1 MPRLLAGAGKA
12 EIDLEGILPFDGFD
26 AQKDPIYAR
35 ALVLE
40 SQGPVIQAGEDDDHD
55 TARRMCLVCMDL
67 TSIAPS
73 LMTQLRQAAA
83 AQSGCDGADLWV
95 CATHTFSVP
104 HVRTP
109 SHLRSDAERQR
120 NVRLLD
126 AYVAAVADAV
136 RQSVK
141 SLRPASLCYAVGT
154 TGVNVNRDVETP
166 GGWWL
171 GTNPAGYSDHSLR
184 TLCLDS
190 ADGQPVAVLFSADVQ
205 SSVLMGSRDG
215 QGRRLVSSDLA
226 GFAAGQLERATGA
239 VALFMVG
246 AAGDQA
252 PRQQAV
258 TNEVASDGT
267 VTQQDAHDE
276 GFDMLERLGD
286 QLSEELSAAVA
297 AATPVEFDGL
307 RAQQHQLS
315 CPGQRRADFHSL
327 APHRSFEYLP
337 ADDVVTTVSALALG
351 NLVLV
356 GVEPEIS
363 SELGNR
369 IRREGAA
376 KGIQLDVLTMV
387 NGGAKYLPD
396 ADAYQR
402 VTYEAMN
409 SGFAQGSDE
418 VLVADVLRTAEELRA
433 AAR

>member
-1 MPRLLAGAGKA
+1 MARLLAGAGRVA
-12 EIDLEGILPFDGFD
+12 IDLEGILPFDGFD
-26 AQKDPIYAR
+26 AQRDPIYAR

-40 SQGPVIQAGEDDDHD
+40 YRRSLGQNRCDEDAH
-55 TARRMCLVCMDL
+55 RVCLVCMDL
-67 TSIAPS
+67 TSIAPL
-73 LMTQLRQAAA
+73 LMTQLRQAATA
-83 AQSGCDGADLWV
+83 RSGCEGADLWV

-109 SHLRSDAERQR
+109 SHLRSDEERQR

-126 AYVAAVADAV
+126 AYVAAVSAAVGDAAA
-136 RQSVK
+136 
-141 SLRPASLCYAVGT
+141 SLRPASMSYAVGT

-171 GTNPAGYSDHSLR
+171 GSNPAGYSDHGLR
-184 TLCLDS
+184 TLCLRD
-190 ADGQPVAVLFSADVQ
+190 ADGRLVAVLFSADVQ

-226 GFAAGQLERATGA
+226 GYAAGRLERSTGA

-252 PRQQAV
+252 PAQQAV
-258 TNEVASDGT
+258 TNEVAPDGT
-267 VTQQDAHDE
+267 VTQRDAHDE
-276 GFDMLERLGD
+276 GFALLERLGG
-286 QLSEELSAAVA
+286 QLTSDLNAAVA
-297 AATPVEFDGL
+297 EAAPMELDGV
-307 RAQQHQLS
+307 RTQQHQLR
-315 CPGQRRADFHSL
+315 CPGQQRADFHSL

-351 NLVLV
+351 DLVLV

-363 SELGNR
+363 SALGSR

-376 KGIQLDVLTMV
+376 KSVQLDVLTMV

-409 SGFAQGSDE
+409 SGFARGSDQ
-418 VLVADVLRTAEELRA
+418 VLVDDVLRTAGELRA
-433 AAR
+433 GAR